1 MADEDV
7 NNDDAF
13 YRQLSDVKAYLIE
26 TVDGNIKTT
35 LIDSEKINVQDKL
48 AGITGNKGHKVVFNT
63 LQTDFTLVGHAFDEI
78 QVINANTKDEYTV
91 GWNGNDFII
100 EITQVSDKTLIK
112 NLSDVKAY
120 VFDLNYQLSA
130 IADAD
135 INVAE
140 LLAEV
145 SDENGQTVT
154 FDAKDSLYNKVARV
168 FDIINPENKESIN
181 ARNFRLALKDVS
193 VENYFAKSKVS
204 AYDVSDVTNV
214 KPLPKEDISLVSDL
228 ASAKGIYD
236 TTLETKKGTSI
247 TVKSEIYDNGGIT
260 EDGLEELYANNFRI
274 NVLDLSEENIKEMS
288 SLVAINIENDDEV
301 IIDNAEMTIVSE
313 IPTEV
318 GKYTVTFRSPKN
330 NEISVEMTVVGN
342 LSIQAND
349 IEMTKEA
356 YEKMHKEET
365 LEDFIVNESNAKVL
379 VQENSQTLDG
389 VKVRANQVDEIIVNY
404 GEDYV
409 IDLEFDLKDNN
420 IHEKVDTDLLTTQI
434 NLSIKD
440 AEKPVVIPP
449 EVEKPTTPTK
459 PETGVINNEAAYAY
473 LLLVGA
479 LLLVVSKKEKKLL
492 SNDLNIYK

>member
-1 MADEDV
+1 M
-7 NNDDAF
+7 
-13 YRQLSDVKAYLIE
+13 
-26 TVDGNIKTT
+26 
-35 LIDSEKINVQDKL
+35 
-48 AGITGNKGHKVVFNT
+48 
-63 LQTDFTLVGHAFDEI
+63 
-78 QVINANTKDEYTV
+78 
-91 GWNGNDFII
+91 
-100 EITQVSDKTLIK
+100 
-112 NLSDVKAY
+112 
-120 VFDLNYQLSA
+120 
-130 IADAD
+130 
-135 INVAE
+135 
-140 LLAEV
+140 
-145 SDENGQTVT
+145 
-154 FDAKDSLYNKVARV
+154 
-168 FDIINPENKESIN
+168 
-181 ARNFRLALKDVS
+181 
-193 VENYFAKSKVS
+193 
-204 AYDVSDVTNV
+204 
-214 KPLPKEDISLVSDL
+214 SDL

-236 TTLETKKGTSI
+236 TTFETKKGTSI

-330 NEISVEMTVVGN
+330 NEILVEMTVVGN